1 MFSKRVK
8 HYHQW
13 LRSAILFKAKL
24 DQIPSD
30 SIRVQGP
37 TKRPSL
43 GHLYPVSLVKERHR
57 KGGKRKISRVLQS
70 PVPSTQASPKVEAS
84 HRLKQAQHFSPCRK
98 VQNGNP
104 GVHPDFPGPR
114 GVGIVD
120 RPVGRIPSHPHPS
133 KVKEVP
139 KVLLQGPGVPVHLP
153 TFRTGHSPP
162 GLYDDRKGSETNGPL
177 KRTQNSPIP
186 GRLADQV
193 PVPGGISKGH
203 TGSGRPN
210 PILGLDNQPGKIR
223 TETYSGVFVRGLR
236 IPPRFSPCK
245 THSREMAQTSG
256 FDPTT
261 QVKTCFDCK
270 MFDVSNWV
278 ASLNGENGPGGTP
291 SHEALSVSSQGALEI
306 SSVAGQPPSLDRSH
320 CSPPRL
326 VAKPL
331 KCDERRRPSS
341 QGPQYPTLYRRLKRR
356 LGRSFRSKFYKRTV
370 VRAGKKATHKC
381 PGIEGGL
388 PGPSRLQGPVPESNS
403 VSCDGQL
410 NSGSLHQQARGNSL
424 SRDVRSPV
432 ENHDLVPS
440 LPYNIESQAHSR
452 MSECDGRP
460 PIQVQ
465 PSAVNR
471 MVPAP
476 SGLQANL
483 PKVVLPSCRLIRYS
497 PESQTPSI
505 CVSYPR
511 PKGLEHR
518 CSEHKLDQP
527 HGLRLPSYGSPSQG
541 DPKDQAMPLP
551 DHRDSP
557 RLARDALVLGPSAA
571 LNRDPTTTPSVN
583 DPTQTVPQLCVP
595 QQSTTAEPPRL
606 VSRSGQLQEQGFS
619 VEVAERIAAPQRSS
633 TRTIYRSKWALFE
646 KWCRENSV
654 DFSTPSVKQIS
665 DFFMYLY
672 QDLNRRPSTIDG
684 YRTAIVD
691 TLGPTAQHI
700 AHNADLHRLLSSFHR
715 DRPKSSRNLPKWNLS
730 VVLNELT
737 KAPFE
742 PMKDSD
748 LKHLTLKTAFL
759 LGLASG
765 KRRSE
770 IHAWV
775 ANKVANLGQWE
786 KVALFPSSDF
796 IAKNQLAREG
806 SQSVSP
812 VTIPALTTIV
822 DRQFKED
829 RTLCP
834 VWALRFYLD
843 RTKDLRG
850 SRSLLFI
857 SFKKGHTSDIRPA
870 TLSSWLKQTILLCY
884 KQADQQALD
893 LVQVKAH
900 DIRAFA
906 ASKAF
911 YGGVSVDQIMQACH
925 WKAHN
930 TFTNFYLKDLTWSDT
945 DNNMYLGPVVAAQ
958 QVLDPSPQ
966 TSCPRKEKRGGGGT
980 SATTKSSGVSP
991 RI

>member
-13 LRSAILFKAKL
+13 LRSTIPFKAKL
-24 DQIPSD
+24 DQISSD

-84 HRLKQAQHFSPCRK
+84 HRLKQAQHFSTCRK

-104 GVHPDFPGPR
+104 GVHQDFPGPR

-133 KVKEVP
+133 KLKEVP

-245 THSREMAQTSG
+245 THSREMAQTSR

-356 LGRSFRSKFYKRTV
+356 LGRSLRSKFYKRAV

-381 PGIEGGL
+381 PRVEGGL

-440 LPYNIESQAHSR
+440 LPYKIESQAHSR
-452 MSECDGRP
+452 VSECDGRP

-471 MVPAP
+471 MVSAP

-483 PKVVLPSCRLIRYS
+483 PKVVHPSCRLIRHS

-557 RLARDALVLGPSAA
+557 RLARDALVLGTSAA

-633 TRTIYRSKWALFE
+633 TRTIYRLKWALFE

-691 TLGPTAQHI
+691 TLGPMAQHI

-759 LGLASG
+759 LALASG

-834 VWALRFYLD
+834 VRALRFYLD

-884 KQADQQALD
+884 KQADQQAFLRWSFGGPNHASLSLESSQHIHKFLPKRPY
-893 LVQVKAH
+893 LVGQQYVSGT
-900 DIRAFA
+900 R
-906 ASKAF
+906 S
-911 YGGVSVDQIMQACH
+911 GGTTSPRSFPSDQ
-925 WKAHN
+925 
-930 TFTNFYLKDLTWSDT
+930 LS
-945 DNNMYLGPVVAAQ
+945 
-958 QVLDPSPQ
+958 SE
-966 TSCPRKEKRGGGGT
+966 RKGGGGGGGGGT